1 MSTPNSS
8 LAMGYAGREAI
19 SFDLAFA
26 FSSSCSDIISGGL
39 THAVGVGKPA
49 GRDAIS
55 GPRVEGAFQL
65 VSAIQAIDAANAPTP
80 APEPNTAH
88 AGNRSATR
96 GGDGALTFGDSRR
109 SNTRSNEAV
118 VGAGAI
124 ARRRAW
130 KASSSEKLVSGSFVI
145 IWVLREG

>member
-8 LAMGYAGREAI
+8 LAIGYAGREAI
-19 SFDLAFA
+19 AFDLELAL
-26 FSSSCSDIISGGL
+26 SSSFSDIDSGEL

-49 GRDAIS
+49 GRDANS
-55 GPRVEGAFQL
+55 GPRAAGAFHP
-65 VSAIQAIDAANAPTP
+65 VSAIQAIDAASAPTP

-96 GGDGALTFGDSRR
+96 GGDGAFTLGDSRR